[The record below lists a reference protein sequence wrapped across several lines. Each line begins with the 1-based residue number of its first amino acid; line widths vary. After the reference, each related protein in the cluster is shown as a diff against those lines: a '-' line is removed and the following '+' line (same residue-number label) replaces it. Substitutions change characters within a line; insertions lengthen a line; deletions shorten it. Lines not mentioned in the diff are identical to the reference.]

1 MQIDIGI
8 LQSRIH
14 TDNQKL
20 LQALRSLYSFSV
32 PGAAY
37 TPAGRSGRWDGKT
50 NFITTAGQ
58 FRTGLL
64 PRILEDLKRI
74 DCEPTLN
81 YTYDRNLITPQK
93 WEIEGYT
100 LRDYQ
105 AESVLVGVS
114 NHRAVIQAPTGA
126 GKTLI
131 MAAII
136 KALHGRKITL
146 LFDAKHLLTQTYKFL
161 TDECGIDNVGLC
173 YGEGYIY
180 GDIMLCTV
188 QSIEKILDTHLEET
202 EVLMVDECH
211 KFAVGTQRLAAIQ
224 SFPNAQYRLG
234 FTATVPRESIP
245 IHSLE
250 GALGKT
256 HEVRTTKDL
265 VDSGHLTKPNI
276 QMISI
281 KKPKKDPFWNC
292 DGYSYQEAYDAYIVN
307 HKERNEKII
316 NIVNTIRSNHDKARI
331 LILVNRL
338 EHGKNLQSILEG
350 SCFYLRGE
358 DDIGERY
365 STIRRFVSCAESSV
379 LLGTRI
385 LETGI
390 DIREITH
397 FINARGLKS
406 PIATIQ
412 ALGRSLRLHDN
423 KDRVFIYDFMD
434 KGRYLAAHSRKRY
447 NTYKKEGHEV
457 EII

>member
-8 LQSRIH
+8 QYSKLH

-32 PGAAY
+32 PGSAY

-50 NFITTAGQ
+50 NFITVLGK

-74 DCEPTLN
+74 ECEPTLN
-81 YTYDRNLITPQK
+81 YTYDRNLITPENWK
-93 WEIEGYT
+93 IDGYT

-105 AESVLVGVS
+105 EEAVLVGVS

-136 KALHGRKITL
+136 KALQGRKITL

-161 TDECGIDNVGLC
+161 TDTCGIDNVGLC

-211 KFAVGTQRLAAIQ
+211 KFANGTQRLAAIK

-245 IHSLE
+245 LYNLE

-256 HEVRTTKDL
+256 HKVRTTKDL
-265 VDSGHLTKPNI
+265 VEEGHLTKPSI
-276 QMISI
+276 QMLSMDQ
-281 KKPKKDPFWNC
+281 PKENYQ
-292 DGYSYQEAYDAYIVN
+292 GYSYNDMYEVLIVEN
-307 HKERNEKII
+307 EERNQKIVD
-316 NIVNTIRSNHDKARI
+316 IVNTIRSNHDNARI

-338 EHGKNLQSILEG
+338 EHGQNLQSLLEG

-365 STIRRFVSCAESSV
+365 STIRRFVSCPESSV

-385 LETGI
+385 LETGV

-412 ALGRSLRLHDN
+412 ALGRSLRLYDN
-423 KDRVFIYDFMD
+423 KDQVFIYDFMD

-457 EII
+457 EIL

>member
-1 MQIDIGI
+1 MQIDIDI
-8 LQSRIH
+8 QTSQLH

-32 PGAAY
+32 PGSAY

-50 NFITTAGQ
+50 HFISAIGK

-64 PRILEDLKRI
+64 PKVLEDLKRI

-81 YTYDRNLITPQK
+81 YTYDRNLITPQN

-105 AESVLVGVS
+105 EESVLVGVS

-136 KALHGRKITL
+136 KALQGRKITL

-161 TDECGIDNVGLC
+161 TDTCGIDNVGLC

-211 KFAVGTQRLAAIQ
+211 KFAVGAQRLAAIQ

-245 IHSLE
+245 LHSLE

-265 VDSGHLTKPNI
+265 VDSGHLTKPSI
-276 QMISI
+276 QMISL
-281 KKPKKDPFWNC
+281 DPPEE
-292 DGYSYQEAYDAYIVN
+292 DYQGYNYNDMYEVFIVEN
-307 HKERNEKII
+307 KERNQKIVD
-316 NIVNTIRSNHDKARI
+316 IVNTIRSNHDKARI

-338 EHGKNLQSILEG
+338 EHGQNLQSLLEG

-358 DDIGERY
+358 DDLGERY
-365 STIRRFVSCAESSV
+365 STIRRFVTCPESSV

-385 LETGI
+385 LETGV

-412 ALGRSLRLHDN
+412 ALGRSLRLHDD
-423 KDRVFIYDFMD
+423 KDQVFIYDFMD
-434 KGRYLAAHSRKRY
+434 KGKYLAAHSRKRY
-447 NTYKKEGHEV
+447 NTYKKEGHKV
-457 EII
+457 KII

>member
-8 LQSRIH
+8 QYSKLH

-32 PGAAY
+32 PGSVY
-37 TPAGRSGRWDGKT
+37 TPARRYGRWDGKT
-50 NFITTAGQ
+50 HFISVIGK
-58 FRTGLL
+58 FMTGLL

-81 YTYDRNLITPQK
+81 YTYDRNIITPQN

-105 AESVLVGVS
+105 EESVRVGIS
-114 NHRAVIQAPTGA
+114 NHRAIIQAPTGA

-161 TDECGIDNVGLC
+161 TDECGIDSVGLC

-188 QSIEKILDTHLEET
+188 QSIEKILDTHLYKT

-211 KFAVGTQRLAAIQ
+211 KFAVGPYRLRAIR

-234 FTATVPRESIP
+234 FTATVPTESIP
-245 IHSLE
+245 LHSLE
-250 GALGKT
+250 GALGKA
-256 HEVRTTKDL
+256 HEIRTTKDL
-265 VDSGHLTKPNI
+265 VDKGHLTKPSI
-276 QMISI
+276 QMISMD
-281 KKPKKDPFWNC
+281 KPKDDNLGNC
-292 DGYSYQEAYDAYIVN
+292 SNYSYEDAYDTYIVN
-307 HKERNEKII
+307 HKERNEKIV
-316 NIVNTIRSNHDKARI
+316 NIVNTIRSNYDNARI

-338 EHGKNLQSILEG
+338 EHGQNLQSILEG
-350 SCFYLRGE
+350 PCFYLRGE
-358 DDIGERY
+358 DDLGKRY
-365 STIRRFVSCAESSV
+365 STIRRFVTCSESSV

-385 LETGI
+385 LETGV

-434 KGRYLAAHSRKRY
+434 RGRYLAEHSRKRY

>member
-8 LQSRIH
+8 QYSKLH

-32 PGAAY
+32 PGSAY

-50 NFITTAGQ
+50 HFISAIGK

-64 PRILEDLKRI
+64 PRVLEDLKRI

-81 YTYDRNLITPQK
+81 YTYDRNLITPQN
-93 WEIEGYT
+93 WGIEGYT

-105 AESVLVGVS
+105 EESVLVGVS

-136 KALHGRKITL
+136 KALHGRKITI
-146 LFDAKHLLTQTYKFL
+146 LFDAKHLLIQTYKFL
-161 TDECGIDNVGLC
+161 TDECGIDSVGLC

-211 KFAVGTQRLAAIQ
+211 KFAVGTHRLAAIK

-245 IHSLE
+245 LHSLE
-250 GALGKT
+250 GALGRT

-265 VDSGHLTKPNI
+265 VDEGHLTKPSI
-276 QMISI
+276 QMISMDQ
-281 KKPKKDPFWNC
+281 PKENC
-292 DGYSYQEAYDAYIVN
+292 QGYNYNDMYEVLIVEN
-307 HKERNEKII
+307 EERNQKIVD
-316 NIVNTIRSNHDKARI
+316 IVNTIRSNHEKARI

-338 EHGKNLQSILEG
+338 EHGQNLQSLLEG

-365 STIRRFVSCAESSV
+365 STIRRFVTCPESSI

-385 LETGI
+385 LETGV

-423 KDRVFIYDFMD
+423 KDKVFIYDFMD
-434 KGRYLAAHSRKRY
+434 RGRYLAAHSRKRY

>member
-8 LQSRIH
+8 LQSRIY
-14 TDNQKL
+14 TDNNKL
-20 LQALRSLYSFSV
+20 LQALRELYSFSV

-37 TPAGRSGRWDGKT
+37 TPAGRSGRWNGKT
-50 NFITTAGQ
+50 NFITGRGQ

-64 PRILEDLKRI
+64 PRILEDLKKI
-74 DCEPTLN
+74 DCEPILN
-81 YTYDRNLITPQK
+81 YTYKKNLITANSWK
-93 WEIEGYT
+93 IDGYT

-105 AESVLVGVS
+105 DEAVLVGLS

-131 MAAII
+131 MAALV
-136 KALHGRKITL
+136 KALSGRKITI

-211 KFAVGTQRLAAIQ
+211 KFANGVHRLAAIK

-245 IHSLE
+245 LHNLE

-265 VDSGHLTKPNI
+265 VDEGHLTKPSI
-276 QMISI
+276 QMISMDH
-281 KKPKKDPFWNC
+281 PKENC
-292 DGYSYQEAYDAYIVN
+292 QGYNYNDMYEVLIVEN
-307 HKERNEKII
+307 KERNQKIVD
-316 NIVNTIRSNHDKARI
+316 IVNNIRSNHDNARI

-338 EHGKNLQSILEG
+338 EHGQNLQSILEG
-350 SCFYLRGE
+350 PCFYLRGE

-365 STIRRFVSCAESSV
+365 STIRRFVSCPESSV

-385 LETGI
+385 LETGV

-423 KDRVFIYDFMD
+423 KDQVFIYDFMD
-434 KGRYLAAHSRKRY
+434 RGRYLAAHSRKRY
-447 NTYKKEGHEV
+447 NTYKREGHKV
-457 EII
+457 ELL

>member
-8 LQSRIH
+8 QYSKLH

-37 TPAGRSGRWDGKT
+37 TSAGRSGRWDGKT
-50 NFITTAGQ
+50 NFITVLGK

-74 DCEPTLN
+74 DCEPILN
-81 YTYDRNLITPQK
+81 YTYDKNLITPEK

-105 AESVLVGVS
+105 EEAVLVGVS
-114 NHRAVIQAPTGA
+114 NHRGVIQAPTGA

-136 KALHGRKITL
+136 KALQGRKITL

-161 TDECGIDNVGLC
+161 TDTCGIDNIGLC

-211 KFAVGTQRLAAIQ
+211 KFANGTQRLAAIK

-245 IHSLE
+245 LYNLE

-256 HEVRTTKDL
+256 HKVRTTKDL
-265 VDSGHLTKPNI
+265 VEEGHLTKPSI
-276 QMISI
+276 QMLSMDQ
-281 KKPKKDPFWNC
+281 PKENYQ
-292 DGYSYQEAYDAYIVN
+292 GYSYNDMYEVLIVEN
-307 HKERNEKII
+307 EERNQKIVD
-316 NIVNTIRSNHDKARI
+316 IVNTIRSNHDNARI

-338 EHGKNLQSILEG
+338 EHGQNLQSILEG

-365 STIRRFVSCAESSV
+365 STIRRFISCSESSV

-385 LETGI
+385 LETGV

-423 KDRVFIYDFMD
+423 KDQVFIYDFMD
-434 KGRYLAAHSRKRY
+434 KGRYLAEHSRKRY

-457 EII
+457 EIL

>member
-8 LQSRIH
+8 QYSKLH

-37 TPAGRSGRWDGKT
+37 TSAGRSGRWDGKT
-50 NFITTAGQ
+50 NFITVLGK

-74 DCEPTLN
+74 ECEPTLN
-81 YTYDRNLITPQK
+81 YTYDRNLITPENWK
-93 WEIEGYT
+93 IDGYT

-105 AESVLVGVS
+105 EEAVLVGVS

-136 KALHGRKITL
+136 KALQGRKITL

-161 TDECGIDNVGLC
+161 TDTCGIDNVGLC

-211 KFAVGTQRLAAIQ
+211 KFANGTQRLAAIK

-245 IHSLE
+245 LYNLE

-256 HEVRTTKDL
+256 HKVRTTKDL
-265 VDSGHLTKPNI
+265 VEEGHLTKPSI
-276 QMISI
+276 QMLSMDQ
-281 KKPKKDPFWNC
+281 PKENYQ
-292 DGYSYQEAYDAYIVN
+292 GYSYNDMYEVLIVENEERNQKIVDIVN
-307 HKERNEKII
+307 N
-316 NIVNTIRSNHDKARI
+316 IRSNHDNARI

-338 EHGKNLQSILEG
+338 EHGQNLQSLLEG

-365 STIRRFVSCAESSV
+365 STIRRFVSCPESSV

-385 LETGI
+385 LETGV

-412 ALGRSLRLHDN
+412 ALGRSLRLYDN
-423 KDRVFIYDFMD
+423 KDQVFIYDFMD

-457 EII
+457 EIL

>member
-8 LQSRIH
+8 LHSRIH

-37 TPAGRSGRWDGKT
+37 TSAGRSGRWDGKT
-50 NFITTAGQ
+50 NFITVLGK

-74 DCEPTLN
+74 ECEPTLN
-81 YTYDRNLITPQK
+81 YTYDRNLITPENWK
-93 WEIEGYT
+93 IDGYT

-105 AESVLVGVS
+105 EEAVLVGVS

-136 KALHGRKITL
+136 KALQGRKITL

-161 TDECGIDNVGLC
+161 TDTCGIDNIGLC

-188 QSIEKILDTHLEET
+188 QSIEHILDTHLEET

-211 KFAVGTQRLAAIQ
+211 KFANGTQRLAAIK

-245 IHSLE
+245 LYNLE

-256 HEVRTTKDL
+256 HKVRTTKDL
-265 VDSGHLTKPNI
+265 VEEGHLTKPSI
-276 QMISI
+276 QMLSMDQ
-281 KKPKKDPFWNC
+281 PKENYQ
-292 DGYSYQEAYDAYIVN
+292 GYSYNDMYEVLIVEN
-307 HKERNEKII
+307 EERNQKIVD
-316 NIVNTIRSNHDKARI
+316 IVNTIRSNHDNARI

-338 EHGKNLQSILEG
+338 EHGQNLQSLLEG

-365 STIRRFVSCAESSV
+365 STIRRFVSCPESSV

-385 LETGI
+385 LETGV

-412 ALGRSLRLHDN
+412 ALGRSLRLYDN
-423 KDRVFIYDFMD
+423 KDQVFIYDFMD

-457 EII
+457 EIL

>member
-8 LQSRIH
+8 QYSKLH

-37 TPAGRSGRWDGKT
+37 TSAGRSGRWNGKT
-50 NFITTAGQ
+50 NFITVLGK

-74 DCEPTLN
+74 ECEPTLN
-81 YTYDRNLITPQK
+81 YTYDRNLITPENWK
-93 WEIEGYT
+93 IDGYT

-105 AESVLVGVS
+105 EEAILVGVS
-114 NHRAVIQAPTGA
+114 NHRGVIQAPTGA

-136 KALHGRKITL
+136 KALQGRKITL

-161 TDECGIDNVGLC
+161 TDTCGIDNIGLC

-211 KFAVGTQRLAAIQ
+211 KFANGTQRLAAIK

-245 IHSLE
+245 LYNLE

-256 HEVRTTKDL
+256 HKVRTTKDL
-265 VDSGHLTKPNI
+265 VEEGHLTKPSI
-276 QMISI
+276 QMLSMDQ
-281 KKPKKDPFWNC
+281 PKENYQ
-292 DGYSYQEAYDAYIVN
+292 GYNYNDMYEVLIVEN
-307 HKERNEKII
+307 EERNQKIVD
-316 NIVNTIRSNHDKARI
+316 IVNTIRSNHEKARI

-338 EHGKNLQSILEG
+338 EHGQNLQSLLEG

-365 STIRRFVSCAESSV
+365 STIRRFVSCPESSV

-385 LETGI
+385 LETGV

-423 KDRVFIYDFMD
+423 KDQVFIYDFMD

-457 EII
+457 EIL

>member
-8 LQSRIH
+8 QYSKLH

-37 TPAGRSGRWDGKT
+37 TSAGRSGRWDGKT
-50 NFITTAGQ
+50 NFITVLGK

-64 PRILEDLKRI
+64 PRVLEDLKRI

-81 YTYDRNLITPQK
+81 YTYERNLITANSWK
-93 WEIEGYT
+93 IDGYT

-105 AESVLVGVS
+105 DEAVLVGLS

-131 MAAII
+131 MAALV
-136 KALHGRKITL
+136 KALSGRKITI

-188 QSIEKILDTHLEET
+188 QSIEKILDTHLEES

-211 KFAVGTQRLAAIQ
+211 KFANGVHRLSAIR

-234 FTATVPRESIP
+234 FTATVPTENIP
-245 IHSLE
+245 LHSLE

-256 HEVRTTKDL
+256 HKVRTTKDL
-265 VDSGHLTKPNI
+265 VDEGHLTKPSI

-281 KKPKKDPFWNC
+281 KKPKEDPFSNC
-292 DGYSYQEAYDAYIVN
+292 GGYSYQEAYEAYIVN
-307 HKERNEKII
+307 HKERNQKIVD
-316 NIVNTIRSNHDKARI
+316 IVNTIRSNHDKARI

-338 EHGKNLQSILEG
+338 EHGQNLQSLLEG

-358 DDIGERY
+358 DDLGERY
-365 STIRRFVSCAESSV
+365 STIRRFVTCSGSSV

-385 LETGI
+385 LETGV

-412 ALGRSLRLHDN
+412 ALGRSLRLHDD
-423 KDRVFIYDFMD
+423 KDQVFIYDFMD
-434 KGRYLAAHSRKRY
+434 SGRYLTAHSRKRY

-457 EII
+457 EIL

>member
-8 LQSRIH
+8 QYSKLH

-37 TPAGRSGRWDGKT
+37 TAAGRSGRWDGKT
-50 NFITTAGQ
+50 NFITVLGK

-74 DCEPTLN
+74 DCEPILN
-81 YTYDRNLITPQK
+81 YTYERNLITANSWK
-93 WEIEGYT
+93 IDGYT

-105 AESVLVGVS
+105 DEAVLVGLS

-131 MAAII
+131 MAALV
-136 KALHGRKITL
+136 KALSGRKITI

-211 KFAVGTQRLAAIQ
+211 KFANGVHRLAAIK

-245 IHSLE
+245 LHNLE

-265 VDSGHLTKPNI
+265 VDEGHLTKPSI
-276 QMISI
+276 QMISMDH
-281 KKPKKDPFWNC
+281 PKENC
-292 DGYSYQEAYDAYIVN
+292 QGYNYNDMYEVLIVEN
-307 HKERNEKII
+307 KERNQKIVD
-316 NIVNTIRSNHDKARI
+316 IVNNIRSNHDNARI

-338 EHGKNLQSILEG
+338 EHGQNLQSILEG
-350 SCFYLRGE
+350 PCFYLRGE

-365 STIRRFVSCAESSV
+365 STIRRFVSCPESSV

-385 LETGI
+385 LETGV

-423 KDRVFIYDFMD
+423 KDQVFIYDFMD
-434 KGRYLAAHSRKRY
+434 SGRYLTAHSRKRY

-457 EII
+457 EIL

>member
-32 PGAAY
+32 PGSAY

-50 NFITTAGQ
+50 HFISAIGK

-64 PRILEDLKRI
+64 PRVLEDLKRI

-81 YTYDRNLITPQK
+81 YTYDRNLITPQNWK
-93 WEIEGYT
+93 IEGYT

-105 AESVLVGVS
+105 EESVLVGVS
-114 NHRAVIQAPTGA
+114 NHRSVIQAPTGA

-136 KALHGRKITL
+136 KALHGRKITI

-245 IHSLE
+245 LHSLE

-265 VDSGHLTKPNI
+265 VDSGHLTKPSI
-276 QMISI
+276 QMLSMDH
-281 KKPKKDPFWNC
+281 PKENC
-292 DGYSYQEAYDAYIVN
+292 QGYNYNDMYEVLIVEN
-307 HKERNEKII
+307 KERNEKII
-316 NIVNTIRSNHDKARI
+316 NIVNNIRSNYDNARI

-338 EHGKNLQSILEG
+338 GHGENLQSLLEG
-350 SCFYLRGE
+350 PCFYLRGE
-358 DDIGERY
+358 DDIEERY
-365 STIRRFVSCAESSV
+365 STIRRFISCNESSV

-385 LETGI
+385 LETGV

-412 ALGRSLRLHDN
+412 ALGRSLRLHDD
-423 KDRVFIYDFMD
+423 KDQVFIYDFMD
-434 KGRYLAAHSRKRY
+434 KGRYLAEHSRKRY

>member
-8 LQSRIH
+8 QYSKLH

-37 TPAGRSGRWDGKT
+37 TAAGRSGRWDGKT
-50 NFITTAGQ
+50 NFITVLGK

-64 PRILEDLKRI
+64 PRVLEDLKRI
-74 DCEPTLN
+74 DCEPTIN
-81 YTYDRNLITPQK
+81 YTYKRNLITANSWK
-93 WEIEGYT
+93 IDGYT

-105 AESVLVGVS
+105 DEAVLVGLS

-131 MAAII
+131 MAALV
-136 KALHGRKITL
+136 KALSGRKITI

-211 KFAVGTQRLAAIQ
+211 KFANGVHRLAAIK

-245 IHSLE
+245 LHNLE

-265 VDSGHLTKPNI
+265 VDEGHLTKPSI
-276 QMISI
+276 QMISMDH
-281 KKPKKDPFWNC
+281 PKENC
-292 DGYSYQEAYDAYIVN
+292 QGYNYNDMYEVLIVEN
-307 HKERNEKII
+307 KERNQKIVD
-316 NIVNTIRSNHDKARI
+316 IVNNIRSNHDNARI

-338 EHGKNLQSILEG
+338 EHGQNLQSILEG
-350 SCFYLRGE
+350 PCFYLRGE

-365 STIRRFVSCAESSV
+365 STIRRFVSCPESSV

-385 LETGI
+385 LETGV

-412 ALGRSLRLHDN
+412 ALGRSLRLHDD
-423 KDRVFIYDFMD
+423 KDQVFIYDFMD
-434 KGRYLAAHSRKRY
+434 KGRYLATHSRKRY

-457 EII
+457 EIL